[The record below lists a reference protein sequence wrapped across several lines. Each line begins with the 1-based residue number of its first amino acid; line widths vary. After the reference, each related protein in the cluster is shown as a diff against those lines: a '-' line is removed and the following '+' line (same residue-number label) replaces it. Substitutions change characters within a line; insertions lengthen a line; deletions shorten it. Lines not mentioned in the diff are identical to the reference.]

1 MTLPANKILVVGGG
15 FTGMSVAMS
24 LTKIGAEVDLVE
36 IDENWRA
43 EGAGITVSGPSL
55 RALEAL
61 GLYDIIQEQGAFN
74 YGLEAFSAEGHLIM
88 KIPAL
93 PVPMSSVEG
102 GGGIMRP
109 VLAKAMA
116 ERTRDAGVNVKLGH
130 SYSTLEDQGDSV
142 DVSFSD
148 GETGQYDLV
157 IGADGLFSSVRK
169 NKFPDAPTPQ
179 YTGQGVWRAVLPR
192 FEIET
197 ATQFLGR
204 KGKVGFTPVSDD
216 EMYLY
221 YTDKRPEKE
230 RVDEKDFYTILSGF
244 LEELNAPLML
254 KIKEAL
260 NENCLLNY
268 RPLEGMLMPRDWFNN
283 RILLMGDAVH
293 ATTPHLA
300 SGAGMGFEDAVVLA
314 AEFEK
319 GGELQEVLSRYQ
331 NRRWERCRMIVQN
344 SLRLGQI
351 EFAGGPF
358 EEHGQIMA
366 LSMSGLLAPI

>member
-244 LEELNAPLML
+244 LEEFNAPLML

>member
-1 MTLPANKILVVGGG
+1 
-15 FTGMSVAMS
+15 
-24 LTKIGAEVDLVE
+24 
-36 IDENWRA
+36 
-43 EGAGITVSGPSL
+43 
-55 RALEAL
+55 
-61 GLYDIIQEQGAFN
+61 
-74 YGLEAFSAEGHLIM
+74 
-88 KIPAL
+88 
-93 PVPMSSVEG
+93 
-102 GGGIMRP
+102 MRP

-244 LEELNAPLML
+244 LEEFNAPLML

-351 EFAGGPF
+351 EFAGGPLKNMGRSWLCPCQAYW
-358 EEHGQIMA
+358 HQSSCVLTI
-366 LSMSGLLAPI
+366 SSIK